1 MIDNKNEVP
10 SGQLVKRWFGINEFQ
25 VLEMN
30 PSKERREELKF
41 NVQNFN
47 GYVKDDLARVDV
59 IIHREEEK
67 ITTSLTFFLNN
78 RKNVSSKEPF
88 RSQWVDA
95 FGNFT
100 WATEQ
105 EIKSKDFKRKSID
118 FNSKEESMVQYFFPE
133 AKVTVNGTEQVV
145 KARVT
150 YVGEQQLT
158 EFLKAWL
165 ALKPTDQCQIPNIES
180 FFTGDFSSIQE
191 IKNTKTVLVPLGI
204 SEFETTDDQG
214 NAVTRL
220 SYKAYTRAFCDGYG
234 KSISSTWK
242 KDLTKDK
249 AKIAKIIQ
257 DDTYNK
263 INFGEFPYAWTE
275 YLQNAEGSASLVG
288 SAGEL
293 PKDDLPF

>member
-25 VLEMN
+25 VLETN
-30 PSKERREELKF
+30 PTKERREELKF
-41 NVQNFN
+41 NVKNFN

-95 FGNFT
+95 HGNFT

-118 FNSKEESMVQYFFPE
+118 YNTKEESMVQYFFPE

-145 KARVT
+145 KARVA

-165 ALKPTDQCQIPNIES
+165 QTKSNGNCQIPNIEG
-180 FFTGDFSSIQE
+180 FFTGDFSGIQE

-275 YLQNAEGSASLVG
+275 YLQSAEGSASLVG

>member
-10 SGQLVKRWFGINEFQ
+10 SGQLQKRWIGINEFE

-41 NVQNFN
+41 NTQNFT

-59 IIHREEEK
+59 IIHSEEEK
-67 ITTSLTFFLNN
+67 ITTSLAFFLNN

-100 WATEQ
+100 WATDQ
-105 EIKSKDFKRKSID
+105 EIKNKDFKRKNTD
-118 FNSKEESMVQYFFPE
+118 FVTKEEVMVQYFFPE

-145 KARVT
+145 KARVA

-165 ALKPTDQCQIPNIES
+165 ALKATDQCQIPNIEG
-180 FFTGDFSSIQE
+180 FFTGDFSGITE
-191 IKNTKTVLVPLGI
+191 IRNTKTVLVPLGI

-214 NAVTRL
+214 NPVTRL

-249 AKIAKIIQ
+249 KKIADIIQ
-257 DDTYNK
+257 ADTYNK
-263 INFGEFPYAWTE
+263 INFGEYPYNWTE
-275 YLQNAEGSASLVG
+275 YLQTAEGTASLVN

>member
-95 FGNFT
+95 HGNFT

-118 FNSKEESMVQYFFPE
+118 FNTKEESMVQYFFPE

-165 ALKPTDQCQIPNIES
+165 QTKSNGNCQIPNIEN

>member
-95 FGNFT
+95 HGNFT

-118 FNSKEESMVQYFFPE
+118 YNTKEESMVQYFFPE

-165 ALKPTDQCQIPNIES
+165 QTKSNGNCQIPNIEG

-275 YLQNAEGSASLVG
+275 YLQSAEGSASLVG

>member
-95 FGNFT
+95 HGNFT

-118 FNSKEESMVQYFFPE
+118 YNTKEESMVQYFFPE

-165 ALKPTDQCQIPNIES
+165 ETKSNGNCQIPNIEG

-275 YLQNAEGSASLVG
+275 YLQSAEGSASLVG